1 MDIFQ
6 HILYSIVTNI
16 YFSYRLILLIK
27 LKTPPNNFYLNKYV
41 LYLYAI
47 YVYITYIPNCYKLN
61 DTNPTDRNAIKLINY
76 YLDVKADCLLQ
87 PQIF

>member
-6 HILYSIVTNI
+6 HIFYSPVTNI

-27 LKTPPNNFYLNKYV
+27 LKTPPNSFYLNKHV

-47 YVYITYIPNCYKLN
+47 HVYITYIPNCYKLN
-61 DTNPTDRNAIKLINY
+61 DPNPTYRTT
-76 YLDVKADCLLQ
+76 
-87 PQIF
+87 

>member
-6 HILYSIVTNI
+6 HILHSFATNI

-27 LKTPPNNFYLNKYV
+27 LKTPPNNFYLNKHV

-47 YVYITYIPNCYKLN
+47 YVYITYISNFYKLN
-61 DTNPTDRNAIKLINY
+61 DPDPTYRTT
-76 YLDVKADCLLQ
+76 
-87 PQIF
+87 